1 MPQKKETWVEIAIK
15 VHGDLVDAVSNF
27 MTEIG
32 ALGVYEES
40 LEPQDGSDFAE
51 SRPEAAEPLTE
62 ETIKAYLLK
71 DNRLNHRLASL
82 DAYIHS
88 LGSLFPD
95 HPRVAYTIQIVND
108 ADWAEGWKKYFK
120 PIRVTKNIIIKPT
133 WERYAAVGHDIVI
146 EMDPGMAFGTGQHA
160 STRMCL
166 EALENIILHEK
177 TAQPG
182 NVLDI
187 GSGTGIL
194 GIAAAKLGAKK
205 VTCIDI
211 DPLATEISLENIKIN
226 HVEDRVEALTQDVSA
241 LDGAFDLIVANLTA
255 KVLIKQRSHIISLL
269 SEGGF
274 LIISG
279 IIEQNREDIETH
291 FLADPFVSPKTL
303 TEKEWLCYI
312 LKKETH
318 SR

>member
-1 MPQKKETWVEIAIK
+1 MPPKKETWVEIAIT

-40 LEPQDGSDFAE
+40 LEPQEDSDFEE
-51 SRPEAAEPLTE
+51 SRPEAVEPPTE
-62 ETIKAYLLK
+62 EIIKAYLLK
-71 DNRLNHRLASL
+71 DNRLDHRLASL

-88 LGSLFPD
+88 LRSLFPD
-95 HPRVAYTIQIVND
+95 YPMVTYTTQIVND

-177 TAQPG
+177 TANPRH
-182 NVLDI
+182 VLDI

-205 VTCIDI
+205 VTCVDI

-226 HVEDRVEALTQDVSA
+226 HVEEPGGSLDTGCFRLKRHLRSDRSQPHRQGPDQVSFPYH
-241 LDGAFDLIVANLTA
+241 LPPVGRRLPDYLRHYRA
-255 KVLIKQRSHIISLL
+255 KPGRH
-269 SEGGF
+269 
-274 LIISG
+274 
-279 IIEQNREDIETH
+279 R
-291 FLADPFVSPKTL
+291 DPFLSGTL
-303 TEKEWLCYI
+303 RFPTNPLGKGMALLYP
-312 LKKETH
+312 
-318 SR
+318 